1 MINEGVAGNTGLFVI
16 SLCETA
22 IDDHQ
27 FATRL
32 DGALALADMDGDVAV
47 DDVAILALHLKLVE
61 DAVGRG
67 LVVTQGIVEALVLL
81 VGLLLGQEVTLEGS
95 HLRLVEE
102 RAVGSAPQVAEV
114 VDGLLAKFR
123 IAVLLEC

>member
-1 MINEGVAGNTGLFVI
+1 M
-16 SLCETA
+16 
-22 IDDHQ
+22 
-27 FATRL
+27 
-32 DGALALADMDGDVAV
+32 AV
-47 DDVAILALHLKLVE
+47 DDVAILALHLKLVK

-81 VGLLLGQEVTLEGS
+81 VGLLLGQEVTLESS

-102 RAVGSAPQVAEV
+102 RTVGSAPQVAEV
-114 VDGLLAKFR
+114 VDGLLAQFR

>member
-1 MINEGVAGNTGLFVI
+1 MGL
-16 SLCETA
+16 SPLLTW
-22 IDDHQ
+22 
-27 FATRL
+27 
-32 DGALALADMDGDVAV
+32 DVAV

-114 VDGLLAKFR
+114 VDSLLAQFR
-123 IAVLLEC
+123 IAVLLEG